1 MIAHAN
7 PVLPGSSLG
16 YMFGASVISLE
27 SFVFGVA
34 MGTLPLQLI
43 AVAIG
48 HYAGNIAI
56 NLELKSSLVLVG
68 LVVAILLYKT
78 IIPKVIDRL
87 DSGAVK
93 NK

>member
-56 NLELKSSLVLVG
+56 NLVLVG

>member
-27 SFVFGVA
+27 SFVFGVV
-34 MGTLPLQLI
+34 MGTLPLQII

-48 HYAGNIAI
+48 HSAGNIAI
-56 NLELKSSLVLVG
+56 NFELKSLLVLVG
-68 LVVAILLYKT
+68 LIAAIFIYKS
-78 IIPKVIDRL
+78 IIPNVIDRL
-87 DSGAVK
+87 DGGAEK